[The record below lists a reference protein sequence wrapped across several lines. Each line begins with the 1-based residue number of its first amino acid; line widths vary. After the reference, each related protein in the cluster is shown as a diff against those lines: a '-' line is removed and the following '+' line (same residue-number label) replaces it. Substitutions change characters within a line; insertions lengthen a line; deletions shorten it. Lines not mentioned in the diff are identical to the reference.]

1 MSPSTGATKNVA
13 YYTPAEPGVS
23 YLTATTRDGRYH
35 MNFAVVCLPV
45 QASTLRLD
53 GNRATLH
60 PMETLALNAELNPTP
75 TRTEDAALTWTSF
88 NPEVATVDENGVV
101 TAHEPGYAYIKVSTD
116 INTTVTA
123 YCVVQALPGEDHTVT
138 FDSQGGSLVASQT
151 VAHGE
156 TAVSPLPP
164 AASATLSAAGIQ
176 TRAWRPP
183 MTSPRPC
190 STT

>member
-1 MSPSTGATKNVA
+1 
-13 YYTPAEPGVS
+13 
-23 YLTATTRDGRYH
+23 
-35 MNFAVVCLPV
+35 
-45 QASTLRLD
+45 
-53 GNRATLH
+53 
-60 PMETLALNAELNPTP
+60 METLALNAELNPTP

-123 YCVVQALPGEDHTVT
+123 YCVVQVLPGEDHTVT

-156 TAVSPLPP
+156 TARIPTAPSRIGYSFGGWYTDESLETAYDFSAPVLHDLTLFAKWNDASVIPDKPVQPTQPEKP
-164 AASATLSAAGIQ
+164 AFPFTDVAEGDWCYDAVRGCL
-176 TRAWRPP
+176 
-183 MTSPRPC
+183 
-190 STT
+190 